1 MARTPKAPKMPKM
14 PKMPKCDMDMLE
26 NIIIFVLL
34 VIIIVLLVQ
43 KLMPREDRES
53 FKAEGQTVKLVL
65 YYAPWCPHCTGF
77 MKEWKKLGEK
87 QQINGMEVSIEKVDC
102 DKNADVARAEK
113 IEGFPTV
120 KLHSTNG
127 TEEYMGERDHAA
139 LISWLQQRLK

>member
-1 MARTPKAPKMPKM
+1 MAKGKMLKNVDRNM
-14 PKMPKCDMDMLE
+14 IE
-26 NIIIFVLL
+26 NVVIFVLL
-34 VIIIVLLVQ
+34 VVILGLLV
-43 KLMPREDRES
+43 KHYLRRNES
-53 FKAEGQTVKLVL
+53 FSAHEEPRLVL